1 MMVLETFSLHLAWF
15 HWTRDFIQTKMP
27 FGYNP
32 CVYGMHIPYYSELS
46 ASFNIALTTWPDIIA
61 LFVRMRNWHLF
72 GSNGM
77 NIYESKWMASLMAHN
92 WTINLSRK
100 GAHTHT
106 QNKAD
111 LLTHAQALNKQL
123 LFIHILPFLARV
135 ASINWEKSLFS

>member
-1 MMVLETFSLHLAWF
+1 MFNGEWWFWKHSLLHLAWF

-32 CVYGMHIPYYSELS
+32 CVYGMQIPYYSELS

-106 QNKAD
+106 HRTKPIYLHTRKHSTN
-111 LLTHAQALNKQL
+111 NCY
-123 LFIHILPFLARV
+123 LFTSFHFWLVWLR
-135 ASINWEKSLFS
+135 